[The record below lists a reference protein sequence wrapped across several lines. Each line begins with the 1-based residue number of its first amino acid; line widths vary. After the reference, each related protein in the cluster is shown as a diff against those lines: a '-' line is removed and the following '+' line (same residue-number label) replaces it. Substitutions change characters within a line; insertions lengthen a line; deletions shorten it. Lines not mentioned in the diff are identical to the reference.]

1 MKEESWETAERE
13 PDLPLISHKPWQAEN
28 PNFLLCQIDVCH
40 CSSPCYLAKEL
51 WYTPFSTLLE
61 FFTSLI
67 IHSPLCSPAWFLRC
81 TILHSHF
88 LTANCTHIVCF
99 SKFFFLNHIF
109 FIIFLTMEPFQ
120 EPSFLSQ
127 MMMTTSGSSLPLS
140 ILPHTQH
147 RLFHRKIGKM
157 ISQHY

>member
-1 MKEESWETAERE
+1 
-13 PDLPLISHKPWQAEN
+13 
-28 PNFLLCQIDVCH
+28 
-40 CSSPCYLAKEL
+40 
-51 WYTPFSTLLE
+51 
-61 FFTSLI
+61 
-67 IHSPLCSPAWFLRC
+67 LRC

-157 ISQHY
+157 IDFTTLLMDLLKKKLLCQQHEQLDTIVMVGNFNKNQKRHFYRSFYVFGLKFSPKYTRYGKRNFFCILCTLD

>member
-13 PDLPLISHKPWQAEN
+13 PDLPVISHKPWQAEN

-67 IHSPLCSPAWFLRC
+67 IHSPSCSPAWFLRC
-81 TILHSHF
+81 IILHSHF
-88 LTANCTHIVCF
+88 LTANCTHTVFLKILF
-99 SKFFFLNHIF
+99 S
-109 FIIFLTMEPFQ
+109 
-120 EPSFLSQ
+120 LS
-127 MMMTTSGSSLPLS
+127 LS
-140 ILPHTQH
+140 ITLLHLSPVCNQH
-147 RLFHRKIGKM
+147 NYVEPKLVYVGIF
-157 ISQHY
+157 SCNFTV